1 MAYSF
6 ADPKLEREL
15 TSVAEAH
22 ADSKVGIL
30 RRLVEAE
37 MKQIR
42 RRLEDAQPDPPRRG

>member
-6 ADPKLEREL
+6 SDPKLEREL

-22 ADSKVGIL
+22 ADSKVGVL

-37 MKQIR
+37 MKRIR
-42 RRLEDAQPDPPRRG
+42 RRLKEA